1 MSKIIRFKPNFALI
15 VLFLI
20 ALFSPTSV
28 SPITSST
35 ILLVLLINSNEVKN
49 YKFLFV
55 ASILF
60 MTTVSAV
67 QILISGELG
76 KVIVDIYRWIFIAG
90 FILAIG
96 NNNHLSVILAFYVF
110 FVLTFIFS
118 ILQQIIP
125 QNTYINNISSIYV
138 SDALMQEL
146 FFPGF
151 VRSTGFNEGPG
162 HVGLVALMG
171 CIISPVVFS
180 NATKFKLSGVVFSHF
195 MGLSVIIMA
204 AAKGALVAYFFYVL
218 FFARLKYII
227 AAIIATV
234 ISFFVLDR
242 YFNEEMAMLLRLLQ
256 FESGSERLI
265 IWQSLVNLADLNLL
279 QIMFGHG
286 RVGNLSSVS
295 IFDSDWVFIYLTQG
309 LFGIFVVGSLVL
321 RISISSQRKF
331 FLTVGFFMA
340 LIVAG
345 LTNPF
350 LTDIK
355 FGPFYWAILISLIII
370 KRNENFSRHN

>member
-1 MSKIIRFKPNFALI
+1 MRFKPNFALI
-15 VLFLI
+15 VLVLI

-28 SPITSST
+28 SPITSS
-35 ILLVLLINSNEVKN
+35 IVLLVLLINSNEVEN

-55 ASILF
+55 APILL
-60 MTTVSAV
+60 MIVVSAAQV
-67 QILISGELG
+67 LISGDVG
-76 KVIVDIYRWIFIAG
+76 KVIVDVYRWIVIAG
-90 FILAIG
+90 FILAVG
-96 NNNHLSVILAFYVF
+96 KKNHLSVILAFYAF
-110 FVLTFIFS
+110 FVLTFVFS
-118 ILQQIIP
+118 VLQQIMP
-125 QNTYINNISSIYV
+125 QNYYINNISSIYV

-146 FFPGF
+146 FFPGS

-171 CIISPVVFS
+171 CIISSVVFS
-180 NATKFKLSGVVFSHF
+180 NATKFKLSGIFFSHF
-195 MGLSVIIMA
+195 MGISVIIMA
-204 AAKGALVAYFFYVL
+204 AAKGALIAYFFYIL
-218 FFARLKYII
+218 FFARLKYIVAVI
-227 AAIIATV
+227 FAALLL
-234 ISFFVLDR
+234 FLFLDG
-242 YFNEEMAMLLRLLQ
+242 YFNEEMAILLRLLQ
-256 FESGSERLI
+256 FESGSERLL
-265 IWQSLVNLADLNLL
+265 IWQSLVKLADLNPL

-286 RVGNLSSVS
+286 RVGDLSSVS

-321 RISISSQRKF
+321 RISISSQRKS
-331 FLTVGFFMA
+331 FLTVGVFIA

>member
-1 MSKIIRFKPNFALI
+1 MSPISCFKPNFALI
-15 VLFLI
+15 ALVLI

-28 SPITSST
+28 SPVTSS
-35 ILLVLLINSNEVKN
+35 IVLLVLLINSEKVK
-49 YKFLFV
+49 KDKLLFV
-55 ASILF
+55 APILL
-60 MTTVSAV
+60 MTVVSAIQV
-67 QILISGELG
+67 LISGDVG
-76 KVIVDIYRWIFIAG
+76 KVVVDVYRWVVIAG
-90 FILAIG
+90 FILTVG
-96 NNNHLSVILAFYVF
+96 KKNHLSIIFAFYTF
-110 FVLTFIFS
+110 FVLTFVFS
-118 ILQQIIP
+118 SLQHIMP
-125 QNTYINNISSIYV
+125 QNIYVNNISSIYV

-171 CIISPVVFS
+171 CIISSVVFS
-180 NATKFKLSGVVFSHF
+180 NATKFKLSGIFLSHF

-204 AAKGALVAYFFYVL
+204 AAKGALIAYFFYIL
-218 FFARLKYII
+218 FFARLKHIVAVFF
-227 AAIIATV
+227 AAALL
-234 ISFFVLDR
+234 FLFLDG
-242 YFNEEMAMLLRLLQ
+242 YFNEEMDILFRLLQ

-265 IWQSLVNLADLNLL
+265 IWQSLIRLADLNLL
-279 QIMFGHG
+279 QFMFGHG
-286 RVGNLSSVS
+286 RIGNLSSVS

-309 LFGIFVVGSLVL
+309 IFGIFLIGSLVL
-321 RISISSQRKF
+321 RMSILSQRKIV
-331 FLTVGFFMA
+331 LMVGVFVA

-355 FGPFYWAILISLIII
+355 FGPFYWAILISLTII